1 MNEDKAETLALNVL
15 QFVLSDETLK
25 GRFIS
30 ITGLA
35 PSDLNEAIYNKEFL
49 GGVLDFILGNEADL
63 LTFCKEFG
71 IDPENPAKARRLVPG
86 STVNY

>member
-1 MNEDKAETLALNVL
+1 MNEDKAETLALNAL

-49 GGVLDFILGNEADL
+49 GGVLDFILGNEADCWL
-63 LTFCKEFG
+63 SAESS
-71 IDPENPAKARRLVPG
+71 RLIRNTLQKLGDCYLV
-86 STVNY
+86 VR